1 MPATSEKQKKFMDAA
16 AHNPA
21 FAKKVGIPSKVAKE
35 YSQASKGQSFK
46 QGGEMKESKLMMMKE
61 VDFMKKKGAPKAMIK
76 HEMAEAKMKKGG
88 MPMVMKDGKKVPAFA
103 AKSGGMAKMARG
115 GGIEVRGKTKG
126 KMLARGGKTC

>member
-1 MPATSEKQKKFMDAA
+1 
-16 AHNPA
+16 
-21 FAKKVGIPSKVAKE
+21 
-35 YSQASKGQSFK
+35 
-46 QGGEMKESKLMMMKE
+46 MKESKAMMKKE

-76 HEMAEAKMKKGG
+76 HEMAESKMKNGG

-103 AKSGGMAKMARG
+103 AKSGGMTKMARG